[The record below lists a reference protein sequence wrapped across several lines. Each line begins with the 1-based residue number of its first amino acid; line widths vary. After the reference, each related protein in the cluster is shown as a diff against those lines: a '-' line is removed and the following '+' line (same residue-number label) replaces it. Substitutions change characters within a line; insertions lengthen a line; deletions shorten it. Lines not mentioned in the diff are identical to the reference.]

1 MKTILGWATVCFGIL
16 LAGLVFYGGTDNRA
30 SPNWAPI
37 KDAGAVVGR
46 PLTPGSV
53 AGVSR
58 RTSRR
63 VVRRTT
69 TYVATLP
76 PSCQTVVI
84 EGTALQQCGGTY
96 YQASGAQYVVVDV
109 Q

>member
-1 MKTILGWATVCFGIL
+1 MKTIIALTSVCFGIL
-16 LAGLVFYGGTDNRA
+16 LAGLLFDGGTDNRA
-30 SPNWAPI
+30 PANWAPI

-76 PSCQTVVI
+76 PSCQTVVV
-84 EGTALQQCGGTY
+84 EGTTLQQCGVTY
-96 YQASGAQYVVVDV
+96 YQASGPQYVVVDV